1 MPHCDVFD
9 ELWTERVPSEWIYD
23 ETVKGALVASI
34 RHAGSREDKPWL
46 AAHPVKASW
55 QDATHELLAQYEE
68 AIEANLPARQA
79 LASYISILD
88 QLMRAALLTFGTW
101 WLMRAY
107 TGKILKMVLYIIDD
121 LATP

>member
-1 MPHCDVFD
+1 MVAAMEFALCLSPHLAMPSYPIR
-9 ELWTERVPSEWIYD
+9 TS
-23 ETVKGALVASI
+23 AASSHLD
-34 RHAGSREDKPWL
+34 RHAGSTDAKPWL

-107 TGKILKMVLYIIDD
+107 TGKILKMVLYIIED
-121 LATP
+121 LASP